1 METHAELSNCR
12 KYRYALWRTWDKSKD
27 KVMFI
32 GLNPSTADEVE
43 DDRTISRCISYAK
56 QWSYGGIIMANLFA
70 FRTSSPAEMMA
81 SSDPVGPENDRWL
94 RTLASEAPMI
104 VAMWGNSGTFRNR
117 ALEVTKIFPELK
129 CLRVTGAGQPHHT
142 RGLPNGLLPVPYS
155 C

>member
-12 KYRYALWRTWDKSKD
+12 KYRYALWRTWDKRKE

-56 QWSYGGIIMANLFA
+56 QWGYGGIIMANLFA
-70 FRTSSPAEMMA
+70 FRTSSPAELMA

-94 RTLASEAPMI
+94 RTLASQAPVV

-117 ALEVTKIFPELK
+117 ALEVTKIFPELR
-129 CLRVTGAGQPHHT
+129 CLRVTGTGQPHHT

>member
-1 METHAELSNCR
+1 
-12 KYRYALWRTWDKSKD
+12 
-27 KVMFI
+27 MFI

-43 DDRTISRCISYAK
+43 NDRTISRCISYAK
-56 QWSYGGIIMANLFA
+56 QWGYGGIIMANLFA
-70 FRTSSPAEMMA
+70 FRTSSPAEMIA

-94 RTLASEAPMI
+94 KALASQARMI

-117 ALEVTKIFPELK
+117 AFEVTKMFPEVR
-129 CLRVTGAGQPHHT
+129 CLRVTDAGQPHHT